1 MPDKSPILPGR
12 SCGKCTLCCKVL
24 SIGELDKPQGEWC
37 RHCKVGV
44 GCSIYDARPKECSG
58 FYCGYLTW
66 PETDER
72 WFPASSKM
80 VIVSELDGGRIA
92 IHVDPTRPT
101 AWRVEPY
108 YSTIKGWAYC
118 AAPDMVQVV
127 VCIGNRAIVI
137 LPEEDVDLGPIAPDE
152 RIITGEIRDGGGM
165 RLRAMKLKS
174 NDPMIAGMKDGLVY
188 RP

>member
-1 MPDKSPILPGR
+1 
-12 SCGKCTLCCKVL
+12 
-24 SIGELDKPQGEWC
+24 
-37 RHCKVGV
+37 
-44 GCSIYDARPKECSG
+44 
-58 FYCGYLTW
+58 
-66 PETDER
+66 
-72 WFPASSKM
+72 M